1 MPPTILFGPIIPAG
15 MSRCRVDEQLDK
27 LREKISAAIAL
38 RENGFRD
45 REFAFRCDSF
55 VLFGDAFD
63 AVAWIVGI
71 SVRGRNEM
79 ANFVWT
85 EDC

>member
-1 MPPTILFGPIIPAG
+1 

-27 LREKISAAIAL
+27 LRNKISAAIAL

-45 REFAFRCDSF
+45 REFAFRCDLF

>member
-45 REFAFRCDSF
+45 REFAFRCDLF